1 MEFEWDDRKAGYNL
15 QKHGVSFTEA
25 ATVFYDPL
33 SITFD
38 DPDHSDDEDRFIII
52 GTYWH
57 IGASTLTDGRPHG
70 SRRPYPHHQCPNPET
85 QGATVI

>member
-1 MEFEWDDRKAGYNL
+1 MEFEWDNRKAGYNL

-38 DPDHSDDEDRFIII
+38 DPDHSDDEDRFIISAR
-52 GTYWH
+52 TLQPKERRLY
-57 IGASTLTDGRPHG
+57 ASG
-70 SRRPYPHHQCPNPET
+70 SQHTP
-85 QGATVI
+85 